1 MVEMNSRGSDVMS
14 DKLFTIVAGVNDVG
28 KSTYIA
34 RLCENPNMLGYIIDP
49 DQLAI
54 KYGNI
59 IAGGRKALQEIDNCI
74 RNGISFTEETTLSG
88 KHIADT
94 IL

>member
-14 DKLFTIVAGVNDVG
+14 DKLFTIVAGVNGVG

-34 RLCENPNMLGYIIDP
+34 RLCKNPNMLGYIIDP

-59 IAGGRKALQEIDNCI
+59 IAGGRIAFQEIDNCI
-74 RNGISFTEETTLSG
+74 RKGIYNVKEPSY
-88 KHIADT
+88 
-94 IL
+94 